1 MHTGGLVQGGQ
12 MQLIRLIRKGRRK
25 NMGMMCEDN
34 KTHTR
39 RDSFKIKQEKQNI
52 NTDIDTE
59 VINSHTRANHGL
71 RNVDVQNLEPNIKSD
86 LSSN

>member
-1 MHTGGLVQGGQ
+1 MHNGGLVQGGQ

-25 NMGMMCEDN
+25 NMGMMCEDKKN
-34 KTHTR
+34 THKAG
-39 RDSFKIKQEKQNI
+39 SFKIKQEKQNI
-52 NTDIDTE
+52 NTDIDAE

-86 LSSN
+86 LSSD